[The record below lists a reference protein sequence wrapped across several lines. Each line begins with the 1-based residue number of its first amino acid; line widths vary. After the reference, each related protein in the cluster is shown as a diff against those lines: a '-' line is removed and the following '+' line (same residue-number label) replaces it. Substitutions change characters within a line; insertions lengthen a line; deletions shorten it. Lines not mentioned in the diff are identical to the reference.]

1 MTILT
6 AVQRQEIL
14 DKVGLLEVTLE
25 TYSSADF
32 QTSLTQN
39 VTDAQNVDDGIKSLY
54 DKIDTNIIRAY
65 EREREALN
73 GQFVR
78 FNISDF
84 YTGESDEIQ
93 ALGELSDNYIENI
106 ITPIIISISEA
117 NSATPPSGVQID
129 PDNDIFRGSP
139 PVLDAI
145 PSNARRM
152 FPQSGTDIRRITEF
166 NKTATLT
173 TNPVNAGSLNNLEI
187 NNTEEFLLQYET
199 NATTL
204 GSTVTTGSSTF
215 VEQSIGPAIGTLT
228 GAIRVSQFTPPSVT
242 DPSTANEV
250 TLSVG
255 DRFSVNSTLWEV
267 IVGGTGTGAVTA
279 GMGGMGTPASP
290 GTCTVIAL
298 SSPNTCSG
306 LGSNT
311 NQSTTSQVIAI
322 RNAQLPV
329 LALELAQL
337 NLNQDQTT
345 NTNSSAITDINN
357 RTAFI
362 NTGSGTLL
370 LNRITQVS
378 ARITEI
384 RTRIGSTSTI
394 LNTNYNMRYEFAN
407 QRANFA
413 NGTIG
418 GITSAIA
425 TRDTFLLPNGSEILS
440 LQEEIQALNDSIAF
454 SDGFTS

>member
-6 AVQRQEIL
+6 VDQRQEIL

-25 TYSSADF
+25 TYSSAAF
-32 QTSLTQN
+32 QASLTQN
-39 VTDAQNVDDGIKSLY
+39 VTDAQNVDDGIKALY

-65 EREREALN
+65 ERERLALD
-73 GQFVR
+73 GRFVR

-106 ITPIIISISEA
+106 ITPAIIAISEA
-117 NSATPPSGVQID
+117 NSPTPPSNVQVD
-129 PDNDIFRGSP
+129 PDNDIFRSNGN
-139 PVLDAI
+139 LDPI
-145 PSNARRM
+145 PANARRM

-166 NKTATLT
+166 NKTATLIT
-173 TNPVNAGSLNNLEI
+173 MPVNAGSFNNIEI

-199 NATTL
+199 NATAG
-204 GSTVTTGSSTF
+204 GSTVTTGGSTF
-215 VEQSIGPAIGTLT
+215 LEQSIGSSIGTIT

-242 DPSTANEV
+242 EPATANSV
-250 TLSVG
+250 TLAVG
-255 DRFSVNSTLWEV
+255 NRFSVNNTLWQV
-267 IVGGTGTGAVTA
+267 IVAGSGTGAVLA

-311 NQSTTSQVIAI
+311 NQNTTSQVNVI
-322 RNAQLPV
+322 RAGQLPV

-357 RTAFI
+357 RTAFLS
-362 NTGSGTLL
+362 TGTGTSLTD
-370 LNRITQVS
+370 RITEVS
-378 ARITEI
+378 DRITEI
-384 RTRIGSTSTI
+384 NTRIGSTSTI
-394 LNTNYNMRYEFAN
+394 LNTNYDMRYEFAN

-440 LQEEIQALNDSIAF
+440 LQEEIQALNDSITF